1 MNIPNRIKIEGMT
14 FRVFKL
20 SAKEMDS
27 LKKEDETGSICGF
40 TDFET
45 AKILINDSYCEEMK
59 EQTLMH
65 EIVHICD
72 SRMNPLTEEQ
82 IDNFARRLYA
92 ILKDNPKLFVDF
104 QKKL

>member
-1 MNIPNRIKIEGMT
+1 MNIPNKIKIEGMN
-14 FRVFKL
+14 FRVFKMT
-20 SAKEMDS
+20 AEEMNS
-27 LKKEDETGSICGF
+27 LKKEGEEGSICGF

-82 IDNFARRLYA
+82 IDNMARRLYA
-92 ILKDNPKLFVDF
+92 IFKNNPKLFIDF
-104 QKKL
+104 QKKI